1 VIFCPKY
8 RRKVLTERIA
18 SRLKKLIHEKQE
30 EYGYNVLDMEVL
42 EDHVH
47 LLLDVNPRNGVFAI
61 TNKIK
66 GYTSHVLRREF
77 SELRSKL
84 PTLWTES
91 KFISSVGSVTLEV
104 VKKYIDEQK
113 TVWSWRTNSN
123 MIWILTE
130 SSKARKIAEYAI
142 KYRTFSSKDVKHIG
156 LKSMIANQILR
167 KFGNQRKAR
176 SVKSVKLII
185 PYQGIKLSKDST
197 TIEIPCLKCSFQY
210 RFPSFEKVNQI
221 EIGNAYVYI
230 TVTVKGQEPIN
241 TEKYLGVDLN
251 ATGHVAVVS
260 DPDTGKVWKLGKSI
274 EHIHKKYKNMRSRLQ
289 SQHKYKKIKQVKNR
303 ESRIIRNLN
312 HHISKKIADIAV
324 KTKSGIRLERLTN
337 IRNNKKNRY
346 KRNLQ
351 NTLHSSCSHLINF
364 KHR

>member
-1 VIFCPKY
+1 MDFNQQ
-8 RRKVLTERIA
+8 L
-18 SRLKKLIHEKQE
+18 
-30 EYGYNVLDMEVL
+30 
-42 EDHVH
+42 
-47 LLLDVNPRNGVFAI
+47 
-61 TNKIK
+61 
-66 GYTSHVLRREF
+66 
-77 SELRSKL
+77 
-84 PTLWTES
+84 
-91 KFISSVGSVTLEV
+91 
-104 VKKYIDEQK
+104 
-113 TVWSWRTNSN
+113 
-123 MIWILTE
+123 
-130 SSKARKIAEYAI
+130 SKARKIAEYAI

-176 SVKSVKLII
+176 RIKSVKLII
-185 PYQGIKLSKDST
+185 PNQGIKLSKDST
-197 TIEIPCLKCSFQY
+197 TIEIPRLKCSFQY

-221 EIGNAYVYI
+221 EIGKEYVYV
-230 TVTVKGQEPIN
+230 TVTVKEQEPIK

-289 SQHKYKKIKQVKNR
+289 SQRKYKKIKQVKNR

-324 KTKSGIRLERLTN
+324 KAKSGIRSERLTN
-337 IRNNKKNRY
+337 IRNNKKNKN

-351 NTLHSSCSHLINF
+351 NTLHSWSSYQLQTQIGYKTRLLGIPVEYIDPHYTSQTCSKCRHMGQREGKNF
-364 KHR
+364 KCLDCGHVDHADVNASFDIGRPIPPHILDQFDIDRDISKGSSDTTISK

>member
-1 VIFCPKY
+1 
-8 RRKVLTERIA
+8 
-18 SRLKKLIHEKQE
+18 
-30 EYGYNVLDMEVL
+30 
-42 EDHVH
+42 
-47 LLLDVNPRNGVFAI
+47 
-61 TNKIK
+61 
-66 GYTSHVLRREF
+66 
-77 SELRSKL
+77 
-84 PTLWTES
+84 
-91 KFISSVGSVTLEV
+91 
-104 VKKYIDEQK
+104 
-113 TVWSWRTNSN
+113 

-130 SSKARKIAEYAI
+130 LSKARKIAEYAI

-185 PYQGIKLSKDST
+185 PNQGIKLSKGST
-197 TIEIPCLKCSFQY
+197 TIETPCLKRSFQY

-221 EIGNAYVYI
+221 EIGTEYVYV
-230 TVTVKGQEPIN
+230 TVTLKEQEPIK

-260 DPDTGKVWKLGKSI
+260 NHETGRVWKLGKSI

-303 ESRIIRNLN
+303 ESRIIKNIN
-312 HHISKKIADIAV
+312 HRISKKIADIAV
-324 KTKSGIRLERLTN
+324 KTKSGIRLEKLTN

-346 KRNLQ
+346 KKNLQ
-351 NTLHSSCSHLINF
+351 NTLHSWSSYQLQTQIGYKTRLLGIPVELVCSIIILDTSD
-364 KHR
+364 